1 MSALLRLENLAVS
14 HNGTPQVHDLD
25 LAIPAGR
32 IDAIVGAN
40 GAGKSEL
47 LGALMGFDTVISG
60 RILFAGK
67 DISHLKTHQRARLGM
82 GFCPEGRRLFPAMT
96 VAETLATA
104 SRGGSQHRRRQQ
116 AEILALF
123 PALANRLDAHAWH
136 LSGGEQQMLAIG
148 RALATQPTLLILD
161 EPSLGLAPKVML
173 EIATALQQLRDAGT
187 SILIAEQNAHF
198 ALSLADH
205 AWLMAAGKLVLNA
218 PADGLIDHPEMKTL
232 MLGG

>member
-14 HNGTPQVHDLD
+14 RNGTPQVHNLD

-60 RILFAGK
+60 RILLAGK

-104 SRGGSQHRRRQQ
+104 SRGGSQHRRRRQ

-123 PALANRLDAHAWH
+123 PALANRLNAHAWH

>member
-14 HNGTPQVHDLD
+14 RNGTPQVHDLD

-104 SRGGSQHRRRQQ
+104 SRGGSQHRRRRQ

-123 PALANRLDAHAWH
+123 PALANRLNAHAWH

-161 EPSLGLAPKVML
+161 EPSLGLAPKVMH
-173 EIATALQQLRDAGT
+173 EIATSLQQLRDAGT

>member
-14 HNGTPQVHDLD
+14 RNGTPQVHDLD

-123 PALANRLDAHAWH
+123 PALANRLNAHAWH

-161 EPSLGLAPKVML
+161 EPSLGLAPKVMH

>member
-14 HNGTPQVHDLD
+14 RNGTPQVHDLD

-123 PALANRLDAHAWH
+123 PALANRL
-136 LSGGEQQMLAIG
+136 
-148 RALATQPTLLILD
+148 
-161 EPSLGLAPKVML
+161 
-173 EIATALQQLRDAGT
+173 
-187 SILIAEQNAHF
+187 NA
-198 ALSLADH
+198 
-205 AWLMAAGKLVLNA
+205 
-218 PADGLIDHPEMKTL
+218 
-232 MLGG
+232 

>member
-14 HNGTPQVHDLD
+14 RNGTPQVHDLD

-123 PALANRLDAHAWH
+123 PALANRLNAHAWH

-148 RALATQPTLLILD
+148 RALATQPKLLILD
-161 EPSLGLAPKVML
+161 EPSLGLAPKVMH
-173 EIATALQQLRDAGT
+173 EIATALQQLGDAGT

>member
-14 HNGTPQVHDLD
+14 RNGTPQVHNLD

-32 IDAIVGAN
+32 VDAIVGAN

-47 LGALMGFDTVISG
+47 LGALMGFDTIVSG

-67 DISHLKTHQRARLGM
+67 DISHLKTHQRARLGI

-104 SRGGSQHRRRQQ
+104 SRGGSQHRRQRQ

-123 PALANRLDAHAWH
+123 PALANRLNAHAWH

-148 RALATQPTLLILD
+148 RALATQPRLLILD
-161 EPSLGLAPKVML
+161 EPSLGLAPKVMHV
-173 EIATALQQLRDAGT
+173 IATALQQLRDAGT